1 MKTKNFI
8 FLTLAFIIATGIVLL
23 SYIHKEHRTIR
34 TEKVDTNTTAI
45 VFYSAFIKDK
55 AAFNAIYLD
64 KAIELEGLITAIA
77 SNRIVLDQK
86 IAVTLE
92 SDLMTLN
99 INKKITIKGRYVGFD
114 DLLEYLK
121 IDQATVISSQ

>member
-8 FLTLAFIIATGIVLL
+8 FLTLAFIAATGIVLL
-23 SYIHKEHRTIR
+23 SYIYKEHRTIH

-45 VFYSAFIKDK
+45 AFYSAFIKDK
-55 AAFNAIYLD
+55 AVFNAIHLD
-64 KAIELEGLITAIA
+64 NAVELKGLITAIE

-92 SDLMTLN
+92 SDLTALK

-114 DLLEYLK
+114 DLLEHLK
-121 IDQATVISSQ
+121 IDQATVTSTQ

>member
-8 FLTLAFIIATGIVLL
+8 FLTLAFIAATGIVLL
-23 SYIHKEHRTIR
+23 SYIYKEHRTIR
-34 TEKVDTNTTAI
+34 TEKVNTSTTAI
-45 VFYSAFIKDK
+45 AFYSTFIKDK
-55 AAFNAIYLD
+55 AAFNAIHLD
-64 KAIELEGLITAIA
+64 KAIELKGLITTIE

-86 IAVTLE
+86 IVVTLE
-92 SDLMTLN
+92 RDLMTLN

-121 IDQATVISSQ
+121 IDQATVTSTQ